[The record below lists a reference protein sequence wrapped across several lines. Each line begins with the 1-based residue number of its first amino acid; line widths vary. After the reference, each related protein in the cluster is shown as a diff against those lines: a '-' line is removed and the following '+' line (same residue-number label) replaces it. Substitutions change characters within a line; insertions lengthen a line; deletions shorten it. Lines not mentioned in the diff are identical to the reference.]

1 MQSRCFQPTFNHRT
15 AASLFRTSAHRL
27 SSRSTA
33 PRNHL
38 QSSSYVALY
47 HSYPP
52 GLNPVK
58 PLKLPREHHSLLPL
72 VHSCNNLILSNHPWH
87 SDTPHTVATRT
98 AQGDLIDQETVVPF
112 VISHDHRDYP
122 AVGFIR
128 PQVAAALEEDHQ
140 KHLVSGSASPW
151 DLRYS
156 KELPK
161 VLKAVA
167 FAPWVNEGGKY
178 TRTMHMER
186 LIYDWR
192 KHDVFS
198 DILKGWSDEAYPVYT
213 HAPQQIST
221 NHDPIAF
228 AIERAALP
236 LFGLVNFGVLL
247 TAYVR
252 DPSTGRIQVF
262 IPRRSLNKRTWP
274 GKLDVTVVGG
284 MGLGE
289 SAMDT
294 ILHESVEEALLDHDY
309 VKEHIQSVGGLPFPN
324 RSPKGWII
332 PGMYY
337 LYDLELPPD
346 GSLTPRINALDGE
359 VEAFELLDVQNV
371 LQNLVEGRFKPSS
384 AMAIVDFLIRHG
396 YLTED
401 TDPRY
406 LDVCRILKTDIK
418 LPVAWRSYP

>member
-1 MQSRCFQPTFNHRT
+1 MQSRCFQPTFNYRT
-15 AASLFRTSAHRL
+15 ASLFITGSLSA
-27 SSRSTA
+27 RSTSRHPFQPKNCIA
-33 PRNHL
+33 LFH
-38 QSSSYVALY
+38 SSS
-47 HSYPP
+47 P
-52 GLNPVK
+52 GVNLVN
-58 PLKLPREHHSLLPL
+58 PLKLPRGHHSLLPL
-72 VHSCNNLILSNHPWH
+72 VHSCNNLILSHHPWH
-87 SDTPHTVATRT
+87 SDPKHTVATRT
-98 AQGDLIDQETVVPF
+98 ALGDLTDEETVVPF

-128 PQVAAALEEDHQ
+128 PHVASALEEDHQ

-156 KELPK
+156 KEFPK

-167 FAPWVNEGGKY
+167 FAAWVNEGGKY

-186 LIYDWR
+186 LVYDWR
-192 KHDVFS
+192 KHDVFA

-213 HAPQQIST
+213 HAPRQVSAT
-221 NHDPIAF
+221 HDPIAF

-252 DPSTGRIQVF
+252 DPSTRRLQLF

-294 ILHESVEEALLDHDY
+294 VLHESAEEALLDHDY
-309 VKEHIQSVGGLPFPN
+309 VKENIQSVGGLSFPN

-337 LYDLELPPD
+337 LFDLELPPD

-359 VEAFELLDVQNV
+359 VEAFDLLDVQDV
-371 LQNLVEGRFKPSS
+371 LQYLLEGRFKPSS
-384 AMAIVDFLIRHG
+384 AMAIVDFLVRHG
-396 YLTED
+396 YITED

-406 LDVCRILKTDIK
+406 LDICRLLKTDIK
-418 LPVAWRSYP
+418 LPVAWRQYP